1 MEEDDDTPKA
11 LPDWVEL
18 EYKVSCVYSYAKND
32 SNLFSY
38 ST

>member
-1 MEEDDDTPKA
+1 MEEDDATPKA
-11 LPDWVEL
+11 LPDWIEL
-18 EYKVSCVYSYAKND
+18 EYKVSCEYGYAKND